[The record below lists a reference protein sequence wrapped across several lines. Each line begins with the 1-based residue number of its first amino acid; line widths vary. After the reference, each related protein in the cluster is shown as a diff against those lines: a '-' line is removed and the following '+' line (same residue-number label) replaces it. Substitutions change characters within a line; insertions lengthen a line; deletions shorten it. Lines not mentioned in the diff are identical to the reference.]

1 MKRFISRYSLS
12 FPKNLV
18 YMFQVSEYRLGD
30 FFAWYWRV
38 LDFSKVAKR
47 KSLVKTSK
55 AMLILIGAWA
65 LLLAMH
71 LMVLVLVFSRDS
83 FNLPFLVIGL
93 LLVPL
98 FFPYL
103 FSLLVLVINIFQ
115 LPLEYRIIAKAKKKL
130 SKHKA
135 YRIAI
140 AGSYGKTTM
149 REIIR
154 TVVSEGKKVAAAP
167 ANYNTPL
174 GISKFILGLK
184 GDEEVLIFEMGEY
197 YPGDIAKLCHLTNP
211 DAGVIT
217 GVNEAHLVKFK
228 SLERTTK
235 TIFELADWLKDK
247 ALYVNVE
254 DKNVLNF
261 LDKQIN
267 QKYLAYNRNGLA
279 DLKVSNAST
288 SLKGTSFDLLPPGDL
303 SGDTVSLESN
313 LLGLHQIGPLLVSID
328 IALKLGLSVAE
339 IKKGIAKTKPFEHRM
354 QPTIDSSGVVTIDDS
369 YNGNPTGVKAA
380 IDFLASIKGHQR
392 FYVTPGLVEMGTRSA
407 EIHQEIGR
415 LLSEAGIEK
424 VILIRNSV
432 TPDIYAGLQKAG
444 YTGDVIWFDDA
455 LKAYAALPQITVQ
468 GDLVILQNDW
478 PDQYI

>member
-1 MKRFISRYSLS
+1 MKRFISRYSLN

-18 YMFQVSEYRLGD
+18 YMLQVSEYRLGD

-38 LDFSKVAKR
+38 ADFSRVAKR
-47 KSLVKTSK
+47 KSLVKTPKAMFILISARILFLVMYLLVFVLAFSK
-55 AMLILIGAWA
+55 A
-65 LLLAMH
+65 
-71 LMVLVLVFSRDS
+71 SY
-83 FNLPFLVIGL
+83 NLPYLIAGL
-93 LLVPL
+93 LLIPIL
-98 FFPYL
+98 FPYL
-103 FSLLVLVINIFQ
+103 LALLVLVINIFQ
-115 LPLEYRIIAKAKKKL
+115 LPLEYRIIAQAKKKL

-154 TVVSEGKKVAAAP
+154 TVISEGKKVAAAP

-174 GISKFILGLK
+174 GISKFISGLK

-197 YPGDIAKLCHLTNP
+197 YPKDITKLCHLTNP

-217 GVNEAHLVKFK
+217 GVNEAHLAKFK

-247 ALYVNVE
+247 MLYVNVE
-254 DKNVLNF
+254 DSNILNF
-261 LDKQIN
+261 LNKQTN
-267 QKYLAYNRNGLA
+267 QKYLAYSRGGLA
-279 DLKVSNAST
+279 DLKVSNART
-288 SLKGTSFDLLPPGDL
+288 SLKGTSFDLLLPGEV
-303 SGDTVSLESN
+303 VSLESN
-313 LLGLHQIGPLLVSID
+313 LLGLHQIGPLLVSVD
-328 IALKLGLSVAE
+328 IALKLGLSVE
-339 IKKGIAKTKPFEHRM
+339 QIKKGIAKTKPFEHRM
-354 QPTIDSSGVVTIDDS
+354 QSTTDSSGVVTIDDS
-369 YNGNPTGVKAA
+369 YNGNPTGVKAV
-380 IDFLASIKGHQR
+380 IDFMAGIKGHQR
-392 FYVTPGLVEMGTRSA
+392 FYVTPGLVEMGARST

-424 VILIRNSV
+424 IILIRNSV

-444 YTGDVIWFDDA
+444 YTGEVIWFDDA
-455 LKAYAALPQITVQ
+455 LKAFAALSQMTVS
-468 GDLVILQNDW
+468 GDLVLLQNDW